1 MAIGTGNPAGY
12 VPLYDWGA
20 PQIITGYARE
30 AISGG
35 DLVFISGAND
45 TVSSGANS
53 FVPKTD
59 ILIAD
64 SASGTRFTGVAV
76 NNAGS
81 NSPIAVALNGCCI
94 VRANGT
100 VTAAST
106 QIVDGNNAIT
116 DGTTAGVVC
125 GRSLTS
131 ATSGGFAL
139 FHVGG

>member
-12 VPLYDWGA
+12 VPIYDFGA
-20 PQIITGYARE
+20 PRIITGYARE

-35 DLVFISGAND
+35 DLVFVSGATD
-45 TVSSGANS
+45 PVSSGANS

-64 SASGTRFTGVAV
+64 SASGLNFTGVAV
-76 NNAGS
+76 HNAGS
-81 NSPIAVALNGCCI
+81 NTPIAVAIDGMCI

-100 VTAAST
+100 VTASRT
-106 QIVDGNNAIT
+106 QLCDGNNAIA
-116 DGTTAGVVC
+116 DGTTAGFVI
-125 GRSLTS
+125 GRTLTT

-139 FHVGG
+139 FHVQG